1 MHKRGKTI
9 LEVLCHSQALA
20 ALLGSSER
28 GDFNSQVVNILV
40 ASYIEAVSREVH
52 AAVLLDGLAIIIV
65 GIADNDTALC
75 FLGQVTCSVADDPRL
90 LSFAF
95 QETFAQAFH
104 RHQANLVTKDAGG

>member
-28 GDFNSQVVNILV
+28 GDFNSQVVDILI
-40 ASYIEAVSREVH
+40 ASHIEVVPGQVH
-52 AAVLLDGLAIIIV
+52 AAVLLDGLPVVIM
-65 GIADNDTALC
+65 GIADNNTALRL
-75 FLGQVTCSVADDPRL
+75 LGQISGGVSDDPRL
-90 LSFAF
+90 FSFSF
-95 QETFAQAFH
+95 QKTFAQALH